1 MLLTLRGYRAN
12 TSTPIGNQERNSPFN
27 INTILKTSGEDK
39 EEYHLGDYSLI
50 QYQIHRTNI
59 IRIE

>member
-50 QYQIHRTNI
+50 
-59 IRIE
+59 